1 MWSKIAEPLESL
13 EHSFQADVERL
24 GIAWNRSDCTDR
36 IQSHLVL
43 SWILLDSRIMSEP
56 PPSTAWRPAGAP
68 QVPSGS
74 VRLHLKHLETA
85 CDGHVVFSMCFL
97 VDLKLH
103 VQMTLDDMEFH
114 RYPTSSNIFQHIET
128 SAAKVIDLILLN
140 DIDLYDE

>member
-24 GIAWNRSDCTDR
+24 GTAWNRSDCTDR

-74 VRLHLKHLETA
+74 T
-85 CDGHVVFSMCFL
+85 
-97 VDLKLH
+97 
-103 VQMTLDDMEFH
+103 
-114 RYPTSSNIFQHIET
+114 
-128 SAAKVIDLILLN
+128 
-140 DIDLYDE
+140 